1 MTRFDHD
8 RDIEEA
14 LRGLRA
20 KPSQEWQ
27 SRALA
32 HLRSLASRDDV
43 TQSEVE
49 RIQGQTVTWPFLSLL
64 PTLRMRNKFIPILAV
79 VVVLVVGMSI
89 GSLANSATPQSSFY
103 AIDRGLER
111 VEIGIA
117 SLRGRP
123 ALARAYLQQADERV
137 DEMVTI
143 VGNDAAN
150 GLVLRDMLLIPQAY
164 AAENGRGLTAEK
176 RAMLKELVEAFR
188 ASLQHSTRIMGELA
202 ADPSM
207 RDAAH
212 ALAEDILEI
221 TEHLADGLGEAS
233 DQIEDEET
241 GALIA
246 SAADTTSD
254 VATQSIETMDTI
266 AMAQEA
272 DVQQETGSG
281 SSSSSLETGS
291 GSTSSSS
298 SPETG
303 SGSTSSSSVSSS
315 SSSQS
320 TSEFSSSVS
329 SVSSSSSQASS
340 ADDDDERGDRKEQ
353 AKHEIEKAQEKIE
366 KAQEKI
372 ERENEKDKDTVQA
385 EQEVAEAQSLLAQ
398 AQTLFD
404 NGNYAEAERVAREAR
419 HMAQKS
425 VSSIKHKNY
434 QRGKDRNEE
443 EDDDEGSSASSSS
456 SSSSSVSSSVSSTSS
471 ASSIS
476 ASSVSSSSSEAQSSQ
491 TSSASSVSSEDEDR
505 NVESDSEDEGDDD
518 NKGKSERGNSGK
530 NASRNP
536 KDNDD
541 D

>member
-43 TQSEVE
+43 TQSKIE
-49 RIQGQTVTWPFLSLL
+49 RIQGQTATWPFLSFL
-64 PTLRMRNKFIPILAV
+64 PTLRMRNTFIPVLAA
-79 VVVLVVGMSI
+79 VVLVVGMSI

-103 AIDRGLER
+103 SIDLALER

-123 ALARAYLQQADERV
+123 ALAHAYLQQADERV

-150 GLVLRDMLLIPQAY
+150 NLVLRDILLIPQAY
-164 AAENGRGLTAEK
+164 AAENGRGLTAEE
-176 RAMLKELVEAFR
+176 RAMLRGLVDAFR

-212 ALAEDILEI
+212 ALAEDILET
-221 TEHLADGLGEAS
+221 TEHLADGLGDAS
-233 DQIEDEET
+233 DQVEDEEA

-254 VATQSIETMDTI
+254 AATQSIETMDAI
-266 AMAQEA
+266 AMTQGAEVQE
-272 DVQQETGSG
+272 
-281 SSSSSLETGS
+281 ETGS
-291 GSTSSSS
+291 GSTGSSSND
-298 SPETG
+298 ETG

-320 TSEFSSSVS
+320 STGESSS
-329 SVSSSSSQASS
+329 SVSSSSSSSSQASFV
-340 ADDDDERGDRKEQ
+340 EKEEQKDRREQ

-372 ERENEKDKDTVQA
+372 DHESEKDKDTAQA
-385 EQEVAEAQSLLAQ
+385 EQEVAEAESLLAQ
-398 AQTLFD
+398 AQSLFD
-404 NGNYAEAERVAREAR
+404 NGNFSEAERVAREAR

-434 QRGKDRNEE
+434 QRGKDRDEE
-443 EDDDEGSSASSSS
+443 HDKDEDEGDDEGNSASSASSSS
-456 SSSSSVSSSVSSTSS
+456 SNVSSSASSASS

-476 ASSVSSSSSEAQSSQ
+476 ASSVSSSSSSFSSSLS
-491 TSSASSVSSEDEDR
+491 SSASSLSSEHDEETIESEGEDHEDDR
-505 NVESDSEDEGDDD
+505 GRKGPSENG
-518 NKGKSERGNSGK
+518 NRGNSK
-530 NASRNP
+530 NP
-536 KDNDD
+536 KENDD